1 MGMLIHRRYKKLV
14 VTDESITTKAKP
26 QTEPKETKK
35 KKKKKKTESVSDVNK
50 K

>member
-26 QTEPKETKK
+26 QTEPKETKR
-35 KKKKKKTESVSDVNK
+35 KKKTESVSDVNK

>member
-26 QTEPKETKK
+26 QTEPKETKR
-35 KKKKKKTESVSDVNK
+35 KKKTESVSNVNK

>member
-1 MGMLIHRRYKKLV
+1 MGMLIHRRNKKLV

-26 QTEPKETKK
+26 QTEPKETKR
-35 KKKKKKTESVSDVNK
+35 KKKTESVSDVNK

>member
-14 VTDESITTKAKP
+14 VTDESITTKTKP
-26 QTEPKETKK
+26 QTEPKETKR
-35 KKKKKKTESVSDVNK
+35 KKKKTESVSDANK

>member
-1 MGMLIHRRYKKLV
+1 MGMLIHRHYKKLV

-26 QTEPKETKK
+26 QTEPKETKR
-35 KKKKKKTESVSDVNK
+35 KKKTESVSDVNK

>member
-26 QTEPKETKK
+26 QTEPKETKR
-35 KKKKKKTESVSDVNK
+35 KKKTKSVSDVNK

>member
-1 MGMLIHRRYKKLV
+1 MGMLIHRRNKKLV

-26 QTEPKETKK
+26 QTEPKGTKR
-35 KKKKKKTESVSDVNK
+35 KKKKTESVSDVNK

>member
-35 KKKKKKTESVSDVNK
+35 KRKKKTESVSNVNK

>member
-26 QTEPKETKK
+26 QTEPKETKNK
-35 KKKKKKTESVSDVNK
+35 RKKKTESVSNVNK

>member
-1 MGMLIHRRYKKLV
+1 MGMLIHRRYNKKLV

-26 QTEPKETKK
+26 QTEPKETKR
-35 KKKKKKTESVSDVNK
+35 KKKTESVSDVNK

>member
-26 QTEPKETKK
+26 QTEPKETKR
-35 KKKKKKTESVSDVNK
+35 KKKKTESVSNVNK